1 MSDYFLFKFQC
12 PQCQWRENKRN
23 MWWPG
28 LQLDSSV
35 SSRTVSNNLP
45 MFSGKQSRNCVRT
58 AIMSVPRYRSDYR
71 LVDSGERVRVVTR
84 MSSSGDTG
92 TALSILN
99 IDEVHLTDKGNYTCK
114 PASGGQ
120 ASISLHVLEGG
131 IWNIIQNVTVL
142 SAQTSES
149 SLQGVSLL

>member
-1 MSDYFLFKFQC
+1 MEFKIDSQVIKFNIFQNNKLFL
-12 PQCQWRENKRN
+12 
-23 MWWPG
+23 
-28 LQLDSSV
+28 
-35 SSRTVSNNLP
+35 
-45 MFSGKQSRNCVRT
+45 
-58 AIMSVPRYRSDYR
+58 VPRYRSDYR

-131 IWNIIQNVTVL
+131 I
-142 SAQTSES
+142 
-149 SLQGVSLL
+149 

>member
-1 MSDYFLFKFQC
+1 M
-12 PQCQWRENKRN
+12 P
-23 MWWPG
+23 
-28 LQLDSSV
+28 
-35 SSRTVSNNLP
+35 
-45 MFSGKQSRNCVRT
+45 
-58 AIMSVPRYRSDYR
+58 VPRYRSDYR

-120 ASISLHVLEGG
+120 ASISLHVLEGETE
-131 IWNIIQNVTVL
+131 IFFSNVTVL
-142 SAQTSES
+142 PAQTSET
-149 SLQGVSLL
+149 LQGVWAVSPSLINSHN